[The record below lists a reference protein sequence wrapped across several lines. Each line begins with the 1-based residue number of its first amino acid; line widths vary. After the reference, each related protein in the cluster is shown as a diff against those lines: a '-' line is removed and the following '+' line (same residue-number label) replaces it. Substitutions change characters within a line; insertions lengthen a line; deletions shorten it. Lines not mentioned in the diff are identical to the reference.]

1 MALPAS
7 PRMSLRYLF
16 MQKESNQ
23 DGIIGFTDSPDMVKN
38 TEKLRAFEIERIKA
52 ETVDIEKN
60 FRILDALY
68 EEARMLGVFPPKD
81 PLEGIEEKV
90 RLAWA
95 IKGIKRPVRRP
106 FKGE

>member
-1 MALPAS
+1 MKMRRFQLWYN
-7 PRMSLRYLF
+7 RIRGG
-16 MQKESNQ
+16 NR
-23 DGIIGFTDSPDMVKN
+23 MVKN
-38 TEKLRAFEIERIKA
+38 PEKLRAFEVERIKA

-95 IKGIKRPVRRP
+95 IKGIKKTWKR
-106 FKGE
+106 